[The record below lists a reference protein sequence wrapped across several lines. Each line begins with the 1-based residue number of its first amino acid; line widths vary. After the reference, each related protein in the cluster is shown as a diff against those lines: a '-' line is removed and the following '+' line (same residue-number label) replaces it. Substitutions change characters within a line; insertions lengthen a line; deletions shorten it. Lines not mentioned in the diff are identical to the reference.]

1 MGDELEDELDG
12 FGDFVSDSL
21 HDTTLINDGNYSANF
36 TTSKSISALK
46 ETADSIL
53 YVAQL
58 IEKAE
63 KEADAA
69 RNSSEAAVAQT
80 RAEEA
85 MDVVNQLEAAVSDWK
100 DWNDDRQKKKI
111 IVRTPKEI
119 LEIAAA
125 VMKVE
130 NAVRGAKRAYRSI
143 TFRVSSL
150 ASAEADVAA
159 ARAAAADAK
168 LAVAEAEAR
177 LAEIDARAAEIEA
190 RAAEAM
196 VRDIPLIHSAKKHA
210 SRRLDNVRKRAE
222 QRLANLDLK
231 RSAGIAS
238 KKKRKRK
245 HNKTKSKWYKKQIKR
260 YTKKY
265 CMRN

>member
-69 RNSSEAAVAQT
+69 RNSSAAAVAQT
-80 RAEEA
+80 RAAEA

-125 VMKVE
+125 
-130 NAVRGAKRAYRSI
+130 
-143 TFRVSSL
+143 
-150 ASAEADVAA
+150 
-159 ARAAAADAK
+159 RAAAADAK
-168 LAVAEAEAR
+168 LAVAEAGKASGDR
-177 LAEIDARAAEIEA
+177 CKIGGSCGGFYTLSYKSFI
-190 RAAEAM
+190 
-196 VRDIPLIHSAKKHA
+196 KKTCKCA
-210 SRRLDNVRKRAE
+210 C
-222 QRLANLDLK
+222 
-231 RSAGIAS
+231 
-238 KKKRKRK
+238 KK
-245 HNKTKSKWYKKQIKR
+245 
-260 YTKKY
+260 
-265 CMRN
+265 